1 MRVLEVTASLSDNF
15 WQILLSL
22 RAEARHGDGASI
34 MQMGNMAIVGQSGRA
49 QGHRPSE
56 GASAGEQGALHGDVD
71 IVRRG
76 MI

>member
-1 MRVLEVTASLSDNF
+1 MPTVGVIDFPGDCPQRV

-49 QGHRPSE
+49 QGPRPPE
-56 GASAGEQGALHGDVD
+56 RAAAGQQGALYGDVGGR
-71 IVRRG
+71 V
-76 MI
+76 